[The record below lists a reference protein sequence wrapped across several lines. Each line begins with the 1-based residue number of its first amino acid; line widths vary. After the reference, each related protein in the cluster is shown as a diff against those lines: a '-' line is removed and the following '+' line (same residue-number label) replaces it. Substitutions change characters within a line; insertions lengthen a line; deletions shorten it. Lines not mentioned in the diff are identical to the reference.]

1 MTKPAKD
8 ERGPRPESDEGLVLG
23 VLEHLAIPLSNQN
36 QFVAHRG
43 SRSISDRAIQL
54 PARAIDLMA
63 AADGLDEA

>member
-8 ERGPRPESDEGLVLG
+8 QQGPRPESDEGLFW
-23 VLEHLAIPLSNQN
+23 VLEDLATPLSNQN

-43 SRSISDRAIQL
+43 SRSICDPPIELPTRAT
-54 PARAIDLMA
+54 DLTA

>member
-8 ERGPRPESDEGLVLG
+8 EQGPRPESDEGLFW
-23 VLEHLAIPLSNQN
+23 VLEDLATPLSNQN

-43 SRSISDRAIQL
+43 SRSVCDRAIQL
-54 PARAIDLMA
+54 TARAIDVMA